1 MNRTSPVARF
11 LRLEAGDNQ
20 LLSTTL
26 VLIAILLLSGVP
38 PKYCIFSTLLVMSHT
53 FLGVKIHHKFVPT
66 NQILHPLG
74 TGFAIGSLLA
84 VALDQLLVPTAF
96 RDFSW
101 IAIPIAA
108 FIALIRDLQTSR
120 PFHTPS
126 TAQISITTLGFLV
139 LTGLVQERY
148 WPLWIAI
155 SMLPLVLIGNT
166 KIPKVNRTFIITLWA
181 LVVGT
186 ALLVIRN
193 RPTLW
198 WIKTQDFQ
206 FFESLSYSL
215 AHWGSRDQVFAT
227 GNPILYHWFSFAW
240 TGMISRIIGSP
251 DWLML
256 TKIGPPIS
264 EFNRL

>member
-1 MNRTSPVARF
+1 MKSTALAARF
-11 LRLEAGDNQ
+11 LRHGARDIQ

-26 VLIAILLLSGVP
+26 VLMVILLLSEVP
-38 PKYCIFSTLLVMSHT
+38 LEYCILSTLLVMSHT
-53 FLGVKIHHKFVPT
+53 FVGAKIYQRFVPSDATNFPLGV
-66 NQILHPLG
+66 
-74 TGFAIGSLLA
+74 GFAIGSLLA

-166 KIPKVNRTFIITLWA
+166 KIPKVNRTYIITLWA

-186 ALLVIRN
+186 ALLGGLRLKTFSFLSLFRIHWLTGVRVIRFL
-193 RPTLW
+193 RRA
-198 WIKTQDFQ
+198 IQ
-206 FFESLSYSL
+206 FS
-215 AHWGSRDQVFAT
+215 T
-227 GNPILYHWFSFAW
+227 
-240 TGMISRIIGSP
+240 IGFP
-251 DWLML
+251 LH
-256 TKIGPPIS
+256 GQ
-264 EFNRL
+264 E